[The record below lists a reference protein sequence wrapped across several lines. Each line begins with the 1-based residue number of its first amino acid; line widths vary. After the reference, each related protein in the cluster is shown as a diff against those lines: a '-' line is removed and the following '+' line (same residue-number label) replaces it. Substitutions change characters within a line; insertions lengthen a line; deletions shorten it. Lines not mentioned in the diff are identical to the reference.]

1 MVSYPVYVSRNSYR
15 GNDRRKKARAS
26 QDNQDAAR
34 IEDACNRLIKK
45 QTQPVQSYL
54 WMEVS
59 RESGVDYETVRRLG
73 YSIDGGS
80 NGFTATR
87 PGMTQEEIKRG
98 MRGEDV

>member
-1 MVSYPVYVSRNSYR
+1 MVSYPIYVTRNSYR
-15 GNDRRKKARAS
+15 GNDIKKRAKAS

-34 IEDACNRLIKK
+34 IEEACNRLIQN
-45 QTQPVQSYL
+45 QTQPIQSYL

-80 NGFTATR
+80 NGFTATK
-87 PGMTQEEIKRG
+87 PGLSQE
-98 MRGEDV
+98 

>member
-1 MVSYPVYVSRNSYR
+1 MVSYPVYVARNPYR
-15 GNDRRKKARAS
+15 GNDKKKTAKAS

-34 IEDACNRLIKK
+34 IEEACNRLIQN
-45 QTQPVQSYL
+45 QTQPVQSYMWL
-54 WMEVS
+54 EVS

-87 PGMTQEEIKRG
+87 PGMTQDEIVRG

>member
-1 MVSYPVYVSRNSYR
+1 MVSYPIYVARNSYR
-15 GNDRRKKARAS
+15 GNDKKKRAKAS

-34 IEDACNRLIKK
+34 IEEACNRLIQN
-45 QTQPVQSYL
+45 QTQPIQSYL

-80 NGFTATR
+80 NGFTASK
-87 PGMTQEEIKRG
+87 PGLSQEEIRQG
-98 MRGEDV
+98 MRGNDL